1 VATQIR
7 TSGTARHGKG
17 FVRPSAPRPSATA
30 SNVVRPSVAVG
41 RGNGHSGNGRSNGGH
56 SNGGHSNGQS
66 NGRANGLAG
75 ARVNGRI
82 NVNASVAVKAAP
94 KVAGKPAN
102 GANHSDA
109 EKAEPK
115 ILFQKYFHSVGPRTY
130 AAQVKELSNGNHL
143 LVLTEG
149 KRDKATGEVR
159 KIRLFIYGE
168 DFVSFFRL
176 LHETAG
182 YIRGNPVPE
191 EIRRK
196 RAKFWAKREDK
207 SAAE

>member
-1 VATQIR
+1 MNGAVA
-7 TSGTARHGKG
+7 AKG
-17 FVRPSAPRPSATA
+17 
-30 SNVVRPSVAVG
+30 
-41 RGNGHSGNGRSNGGH
+41 
-56 SNGGHSNGQS
+56 
-66 NGRANGLAG
+66 
-75 ARVNGRI
+75 
-82 NVNASVAVKAAP
+82 AP

-149 KRDKATGEVR
+149 KRDKETGEVR

-182 YIRGNPVPE
+182 FIRSNPVPE

-207 SAAE
+207 PSAK

>member
-7 TSGTARHGKG
+7 TSGTARNGKG
-17 FVRPSAPRPSATA
+17 FVRPSPPRPSATA
-30 SNVVRPSVAVG
+30 SNVVRSSAVVG
-41 RGNGHSGNGRSNGGH
+41 RGNGHSGNGHSNGGH
-56 SNGGHSNGQS
+56 SNGGQSNGQS

-75 ARVNGRI
+75 ARVNGRV
-82 NVNASVAVKAAP
+82 NANASVAVKAAP
-94 KVAGKPAN
+94 RVAGKPAN
-102 GANHSDA
+102 GANHSDG

-182 YIRGNPVPE
+182 YIRGNPLPE